1 MMETRYLLRYLSIVP
16 VVAIL
21 ALIIISV
28 ILIVLNYLF
37 PGLQY
42 GTFFHP
48 LPSR

>member
-1 MMETRYLLRYLSIVP
+1 MEARYLFRYLSSAP
-16 VVAIL
+16 VVATL

-42 GTFFHP
+42 GTFFHS
-48 LPSR
+48 LP